1 MSNFASALKEEI
13 VRLARKELRQETET
27 LKNASS
33 KYRSEIAALKRRVA
47 DLEKAL
53 ARAPKSARAKSLPE
67 SVPEGTPVRFSPA
80 GLRKHRE
87 RLDLSANELGLLLDV
102 SPQSIYNWESGTVR
116 PRQEQIRAIAAVR
129 GMGKREVTA
138 RLAELKPEGKA
149 EKAAA

>member
-1 MSNFASALKEEI
+1 LSNFASALKEEI

-53 ARAPKSARAKSLPE
+53 ARAPRATKSKARPE
-67 SVPEGTPVRFSPA
+67 AVPEGTPVRFSPA

-87 RLDLSANELGLLLDV
+87 RLGLSANELGLLLDV

-129 GMGKREVTA
+129 VMGKREVTA
-138 RLAELKPEGKA
+138 RLEVLKPEDKA